1 MKAWAKQVLAPA
13 ARFATRQC
21 ARVIMYHRFTAGG
34 AGGRLDVQVL
44 DQQLRYL
51 RRHYKVVSLHD
62 VIVRLRSG
70 MAPEPYSVAVTVDDA
85 YADFGDIA
93 YPVFQRH
100 GVPVTLYVV
109 SEFAGGRMWLWW
121 DMIRQIL
128 MSAPNGQYAPR
139 SSSISLSD
147 ATSRERAWQE
157 LAGVGLALS
166 PGERQGYIASLQ
178 AVFGVPLPGVP
189 PREFAALSWDELR
202 GLDPK
207 LVDIGAHTRT
217 HPILSRCE
225 SPQIQEEVA
234 GSKSEIEAALGREVR
249 SFCYPNGTWS
259 DVDAR
264 CLAAVR
270 EAGYEGAVMACGTLV
285 CRGADVYALDRIGP
299 SEKRDDFA
307 SEISG
312 ISHIRRRALK
322 S

>member
-1 MKAWAKQVLAPA
+1 MRAWAKQALAPA

-21 ARVIMYHRFTAGG
+21 ARVIMYHRFSAGG

-44 DQQLRYL
+44 DRQLHYL
-51 RRHYKVVSLHD
+51 RRHYRVVSLHD
-62 VIVRLRSG
+62 VIVRLKSG

-85 YADFGDIA
+85 YADFGDVA

-109 SEFAGGRMWLWW
+109 SEFARGRMWLWW

-128 MSAPNGQYAPR
+128 MSAPNGPYAPR
-139 SSSISLSD
+139 SSSVSLSD
-147 ATSRERAWQE
+147 VTSRERAWQE

-166 PGERQGYIASLQ
+166 PAERQGYIDSLQ
-178 AVFGVPLPGVP
+178 KSFAVPLPDAP

-202 GLDPK
+202 SLDPK
-207 LVDIGAHTRT
+207 LVEIGAHTRT

-225 SPQIQEEVA
+225 APQIENEVA
-234 GSKSEIEAALGREVR
+234 GSKSEIEAELGREVR

-270 EAGYEGAVMACGTLV
+270 DAGYEGAVMACGTLV
-285 CRGADVYALDRIGP
+285 CRGANVYALDRVGA
-299 SEKRDDFA
+299 SERWDDFA

-312 ISHIRRRALK
+312 ISHLRRRALQP
-322 S
+322 